1 MILDNRECTD
11 EVYKTLDEGSRSIM
25 AGELPRFRDLVT
37 TYTGQSPSWEGPGWY
52 RLQEPAGTK
61 IPQNPTS
68 AFRCG
73 TRATGWMDGDLP
85 KKAGQTNDVKFCF
98 SWDGNTCKW
107 SAFGKVTNCGK
118 YFVFKL
124 PHIPHVGYL
133 RYCAE

>member
-1 MILDNRECTD
+1 
-11 EVYKTLDEGSRSIM
+11 M
-25 AGELPRFRDLVT
+25 AGEPPKYRDLVT
-37 TYTGQSPSWEGPGWY
+37 ASNNSPSWEGTGWY

-68 AFRCG
+68 ESKCG
-73 TRATGWMDGDLP
+73 TDATGWMNGELP

-98 SWDGNTCKW
+98 SWQGNNCKW

-118 YFVFKL
+118 FFVFKL
-124 PHIPHVGYL
+124 APIPIDGRL